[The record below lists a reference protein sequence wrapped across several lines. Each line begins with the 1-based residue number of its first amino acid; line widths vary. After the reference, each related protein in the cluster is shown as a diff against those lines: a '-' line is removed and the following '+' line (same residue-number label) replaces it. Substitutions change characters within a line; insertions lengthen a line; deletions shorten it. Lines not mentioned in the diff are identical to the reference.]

1 MLNDRMRVTLFWF
14 TIAMIAVVAI
24 VAVITILQT
33 CGGPMPAEPP
43 PPISPSEVTLCPGAQ
58 QQFTLEGE
66 AEVIWQA
73 TGGTVNQSGLFV
85 AGGVPGDY
93 TVSAARSESGPATE
107 ATVHVVTCTP
117 VPTRTPVPTVAPSPT
132 PTPEPTPIPPA
143 DPQGDVTA
151 YESGAPIEAP
161 PPGLD
166 IRAASAAD
174 DLKVVLQPIAGVPE
188 ALTGWAGE
196 NDVLLW
202 ISLYEPV
209 PTSLAVY
216 TDWLFVLDLDG
227 DTTTG
232 RPAGSARIN
241 PDLGTEAALG
251 VSFNATAGQYEPYFW
266 VWDPAQDDWTEVA
279 GVSRF
284 IIDDSRTIVGLAVP
298 LETLTRS
305 VAETTG
311 VTVAPEAVKGR
322 AAALTF
328 VGDQAVID
336 FYPDRPQ

>member
-1 MLNDRMRVTLFWF
+1 MIGRNYDDRKVFDQGDARELVDWANARGVGLLAFWE
-14 TIAMIAVVAI
+14 IQRDRYNGSD
-24 VAVITILQT
+24 LLK
-33 CGGPMPAEPP
+33 G
-43 PPISPSEVTLCPGAQ
+43 S
-58 QQFTLEGE
+58 
-66 AEVIWQA
+66 
-73 TGGTVNQSGLFV
+73 
-85 AGGVPGDY
+85 GVPQEPYEFASIFAGFG
-93 TVSAARSESGPATE
+93 SGSGPT
-107 ATVHVVTCTP
+107 
-117 VPTRTPVPTVAPSPT
+117 PT